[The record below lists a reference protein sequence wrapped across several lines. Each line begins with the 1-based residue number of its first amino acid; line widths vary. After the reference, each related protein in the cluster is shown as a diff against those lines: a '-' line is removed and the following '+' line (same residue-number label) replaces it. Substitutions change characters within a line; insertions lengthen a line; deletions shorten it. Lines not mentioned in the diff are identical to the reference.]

1 MAKVWVRGE
10 GAVGKEETEGP
21 SRRHEGCRLVMGWG
35 RAVMEGQTEKSN
47 IDLWGDA
54 GSFPKFQAP

>member
-1 MAKVWVRGE
+1 MKGE

-21 SRRHEGCRLVMGWG
+21 SRRHEGCRLVMGEWRGWG
-35 RAVMEGQTEKSN
+35 RAVMEDQTEKSDM
-47 IDLWGDA
+47 DLWGDA